1 MMSEFYAGVTGPAKE
16 TPCHL
21 PMTYGQTS
29 GKDIAVSESP
39 AVMEMML
46 IPLGASSASPE
57 EALRKG
63 NAEPKTTIATHA
75 NAKGQIPNTESSPDS
90 KRDGEAGFVL
100 IARPLVLIARPL
112 LSSLVSFLILERP
125 NVLSLRL
132 CLLIFSRRDIPHVAI
147 RCRAVTLLV
156 MRVWA

>member
-1 MMSEFYAGVTGPAKE
+1 MMSEFCAGVTGRAKE

-29 GKDIAVSESP
+29 EKGIAVSESP

-46 IPLGASSASPE
+46 IPFGASYALPE
-57 EALRKG
+57 DALRNG
-63 NAEPKTTIATHA
+63 NTEPKGTITTNA

-100 IARPLVLIARPL
+100 IARPQ
-112 LSSLVSFLILERP
+112 LSSLVYFLILERP

-156 MRVWA
+156 MRIWA

>member
-1 MMSEFYAGVTGPAKE
+1 MMPEFYAGFTGRAKE

-21 PMTYGQTS
+21 TMTYGQAN
-29 GKDIAVSESP
+29 GKGIVVSESP
-39 AVMEMML
+39 AFMEMTL
-46 IPLGASSASPE
+46 IPLGARSASPGE
-57 EALRKG
+57 TLRNG
-63 NAEPKTTIATHA
+63 NTEPKATIATHA

-90 KRDGEAGFVL
+90 KRDGEAG
-100 IARPLVLIARPL
+100 LVLIASPR
-112 LSSLVSFLILERP
+112 LSSLVPFLILERP

-156 MRVWA
+156 MRIWA

>member
-1 MMSEFYAGVTGPAKE
+1 MVTLFQSYP
-16 TPCHL
+16 
-21 PMTYGQTS
+21 
-29 GKDIAVSESP
+29 KDCDVGIAVSESS

-46 IPLGASSASPE
+46 IPFGASSALPE
-57 EALRKG
+57 EAIRNG
-63 NAEPKTTIATHA
+63 DTEPKTTIASHA

-90 KRDGEAGFVL
+90 KRDGEAGFEL
-100 IARPLVLIARPL
+100 IASPR

-132 CLLIFSRRDIPHVAI
+132 CLLIFSLRDIPHVAI

-156 MRVWA
+156 MRIWA

>member
-39 AVMEMML
+39 AFMEMTL
-46 IPLGASSASPE
+46 IPLGASSALPE
-57 EALRKG
+57 EALR
-63 NAEPKTTIATHA
+63 NSNTEPKATIASHA

-90 KRDGEAGFVL
+90 KRDDEAGFVL
-100 IARPLVLIARPL
+100 IARPR
-112 LSSLVSFLILERP
+112 LSSLVPFLILERP

-147 RCRAVTLLV
+147 LCRAVALLV
-156 MRVWA
+156 MRIWA

>member
-1 MMSEFYAGVTGPAKE
+1 MMPEFYAGFTGRAKE

-21 PMTYGQTS
+21 PMTYGQAN
-29 GKDIAVSESP
+29 GKSIVVSESP
-39 AVMEMML
+39 TFMEMTL
-46 IPLGASSASPE
+46 IPLGARSASPGD
-57 EALRKG
+57 ALRNG
-63 NAEPKTTIATHA
+63 NTEPKATIATHT

-90 KRDGEAGFVL
+90 KRDGEAG
-100 IARPLVLIARPL
+100 LVLIAKPR
-112 LSSLVSFLILERP
+112 LSSLVPFLILERP

-156 MRVWA
+156 MRIWA

>member
-1 MMSEFYAGVTGPAKE
+1 MMLEFYVGVTGRAKE

-29 GKDIAVSESP
+29 EKGIAVSESP
-39 AVMEMML
+39 TVVEMTL
-46 IPLGASSASPE
+46 IPLGASYALPE
-57 EALRKG
+57 EALRIG
-63 NAEPKTTIATHA
+63 NTEPKATIATHA

-90 KRDGEAGFVL
+90 KRDGEAG
-100 IARPLVLIARPL
+100 LVLIASPR
-112 LSSLVSFLILERP
+112 LSSLVPFLILERP

-147 RCRAVTLLV
+147 RCRAVTLLG
-156 MRVWA
+156 MRIWA